1 MICQIIRW
9 TLMGWGATLKIAWG
23 HHYPGGMV
31 EAWELD
37 KMLEQYAKDYLEK
50 K

>member
-1 MICQIIRW
+1 
-9 TLMGWGATLKIAWG
+9 MGWGATLKIAWG